1 MAGEYFVS
9 LGENIQESRGW
20 ILLYPPTSID
30 TNNDDIDEINRKL
43 IAVLSLNDASDT
55 LFETDVNE
63 DMFVT
68 VEYIHFEGSR
78 RYLANIYANEI
89 NFYNCNFIN
98 SGYDAVEVYG
108 QDITFDSC
116 KFNGSGGS
124 SIRLSDDLDFG
135 LVVNGNA
142 VVNSVISNFASTC
155 RHYSEGVAIG
165 GFGTIVSN
173 NHFKSSNMAAI
184 DIVGGGS
191 KIMSNIFSHIS
202 DGSYDDGGTY
212 IYNHTFIH
220 SYMSYDRID

>member
-68 VEYIHFEGSR
+68 VEHIHFEGSR
-78 RYLANIYANEI
+78 RYLANII
-89 NFYNCNFIN
+89 IN

-108 QDITFDSC
+108 QNITCDSC

-124 SIRLSDDLDFG
+124 SFRLSDDLDFG
-135 LVVNGNA
+135 LLVNGNA

-212 IYNHTFIH
+212 IYDHTFIH
-220 SYMSYDRID
+220 SYIHILSYDRID